1 MSSITIVS
9 SATHRARC
17 GALMLVAS
25 LLAGCGASDEAEIN
39 SWMEEVKKTTKVNVR
54 PLSEP
59 KTFIP
64 FAYGVREEA
73 DPFDPNKLLAELARA
88 AAATSDNLL
97 RPDMNRRKEF
107 LEGFP
112 LDTMKMVGTLNKAG
126 VSYGLIQI
134 DRSVYQVKA
143 GQRLGQNFGTVT
155 GVVDAAI
162 IIKETV
168 QDAGGEWVERMSKLE
183 LQEGKETTK

>member
-1 MSSITIVS
+1 MTTIKTGPVLKLLPLLPRLPLL
-9 SATHRARC
+9 A
-17 GALMLVAS
+17 AL

-39 SWMEEVKKTTKVNVR
+39 SWMADVKKTTKVSVK

-64 FAYGVREEA
+64 FAYGVREET

-88 AAATSDNLL
+88 AASSDNLL

-126 VSYGLIQI
+126 MAYGLIQI
-134 DRSVYQVKA
+134 ERSVYQVRA

-155 GVVDAAI
+155 GVADAAI
-162 IIKETV
+162 SIKETV
-168 QDAGGEWVERMSKLE
+168 QDAGGEWVERLSKLE

>member
-1 MSSITIVS
+1 MSTVITRPRGLALLPLLLA
-9 SATHRARC
+9 SA
-17 GALMLVAS
+17 

-39 SWMEEVKKTTKVNVR
+39 LWMEDVKKTTKVNVL

-64 FAYGVREEA
+64 FAYGVREET

-88 AAATSDNLL
+88 AAASSDNLL

-107 LEGFP
+107 LESFP
-112 LDTMKMVGTLNKAG
+112 IDTMKMVGTLNKAG

-134 DRSVYQVKA
+134 ERSVYQVRA

-155 GVVDAAI
+155 GVADSAI
-162 IIKETV
+162 SIKETV
-168 QDAGGEWVERMSKLE
+168 QDAGGEWVERLSKLE